1 MYLLNKALAITIL
14 WSPDTEPTHWK
25 TTLMLGEIEGRRR
38 GGQHRMRRLDGIT
51 DSIDTNLSKLWEIEK
66 DKEAWCAAVHGV
78 AQRKN
83 HVK

>member
-38 GGQHRMRRLDGIT
+38 RGQHRMRRLDGIT
-51 DSIDTNLSKLWEIEK
+51 DSIDLGLSKLWELVK
-66 DKEAWCAAVHGV
+66 GSLACCSPWGGKESDTT
-78 AQRKN
+78 
-83 HVK
+83 